1 MFLKRNPFVF
11 VSALRYFGNIASG
24 LELRLKISAAL
35 VALGIAAGLGWIQ
48 PTFANSVVAPV
59 EASFS
64 LSGISAY
71 IWSFFSHDGRRRIPT
86 PRPARDI
93 ASFGSRESL
102 PQTSSAAP
110 CSPSGVTLN
119 VPGTYPTI
127 QAAINAANP
136 SGGDTIAVAAGSYT
150 EQISAGKCVSIVG
163 SGVSST
169 TIFAPATMVD
179 STVPGGSARAIVEAR
194 ANAYVTVKDLSI
206 SGPVTFSPT
215 SGTFGVFV
223 AESATLNMRNVRV
236 TTIQQSS
243 GINSAQDGQGIV
255 AGDTTFGTAGSLD
268 LDGVTIDG
276 YQENGIL
283 VGGAGSSATIANTT
297 VTGTGPTSLIAQSGI
312 QIYGGASGVISSS
325 TVNDNLYS
333 LNSGAATGILTA
345 DAGAV
350 SVSGSAFSG
359 NSYAIYQYNSALPLT
374 PSNFSAT
381 ACTFTNNPGA
391 GIVYS
396 AAASP
401 TITNNFISGS
411 NIGIA
416 GFVADN
422 QTSTV
427 KGNSITNAT
436 GANSVAIFFNDFSS
450 SVNTTLATVNA
461 NFNRLSS
468 NNTGGLAGLQNDSA
482 SSVNA
487 ENNWWGCNAGPG
499 ATGCDIVAGT
509 GPGVVDSDPWLT
521 LSGITASPVSLNY
534 SQTSTISGVNLC
546 TNSAA
551 ATVCSPADHTPD
563 SLSVAYSTSPGT
575 NGSVAPASGAFT
587 TGVAAG
593 TTFTA
598 TSGPIVGNQIENVGA
613 IFDNQTIATAI
624 TILDPSGGIS
634 ISGRI
639 TAYTGGA
646 GIDGVTVTLTG
657 TSSGSPVNLSTTTA
671 SGGNFAFS
679 GGLFANGSYSIIP
692 SCPSDPQ
699 CSAFTFDASQRDYLN
714 PPSSI
719 TTADFVGYN
728 GDNPRDV
735 VIKNTTQTPV
745 LPGQPAGV
753 GANITVPIQI
763 ASQGTENAMAF
774 TLVYDSSKL
783 QFLSA
788 ACDPS
793 LASLGCGITQPGP
806 GGSPTTLTMALQPGA
821 VLPASATP
829 ATALLVTFKA
839 TPGTST
845 STPLAFNTIPSSKS
859 VSNNNGY
866 AVPADWIDGVVSFA
880 GGFEGDVAG
889 GQPASSGIP
898 NGQVTSGDITRILN
912 LVSHNTTPNPNV
924 NEYQRADCAPIGTF
938 GNGLLTSGD
947 VTVALRYANGDLVG
961 IHNPAAGASTGLRQT
976 QVPRDRDSRS
986 PSLLLAP
993 GDVSVLGALAAPG
1006 STVAIDIELEG
1017 QGIEAGFGFTLEF
1030 DPNVLSLSTPG
1041 GVSEGADVSTYPHIF
1056 SPNISQASSGRIGVV
1071 YNLTTFGASMTP
1083 AGPKRI
1089 VHVTFLV
1096 NSAAVVGSTTP
1107 ISFSDAV
1114 SIREVND
1121 VDGNSL
1127 TPNWGDGV
1135 IEISLSPTAAESSV
1149 GGQVR
1154 TNDGR
1159 GIGNTVVTLTGVDGV
1174 VRRALTNSFGYYR
1187 IDNVPTGAT
1196 YALGATSKRYAFDTR
1211 VITVGDNITD
1221 ADLTPRE

>member
-1 MFLKRNPFVF
+1 MFLKRIPLVLI
-11 VSALRYFGNIASG
+11 SALRYFGNIASG
-24 LELRLKISAAL
+24 LEPRLKISASV
-35 VALGIAAGLGWIQ
+35 VAVGIAAGLCWIQ
-48 PTFANSVVAPV
+48 PTFANSADIPAEV
-59 EASFS
+59 SFS
-64 LSGISAY
+64 LSSISDH
-71 IWSFFSHDGRRRIPT
+71 IWSFFSNDDRGRIP
-86 PRPARDI
+86 PPHQARRGS
-93 ASFGSRESL
+93 SFGSREGT

-127 QAAINAANP
+127 QAAINAASI

-163 SGVSST
+163 SGVNST
-169 TIFAPATMVD
+169 TIFAPAAMVD

-194 ANAYVTVKDLSI
+194 ANAYVTIKDLTI

-223 AESATLNMRNVRV
+223 AESATLNMRNARV

-268 LDGVTIDG
+268 LDGVTVDG

-312 QIYGGASGVISSS
+312 QIYGGASGAISTS
-325 TVNDNLYS
+325 TINDNLYS

-350 SVSGSAFSG
+350 SVTGSSFSG

-374 PSNFSAT
+374 PSTFSTT

-401 TITNNFISGS
+401 TITNNFITGS

-427 KGNSITNAT
+427 TGNSITNAT

-450 SVNTTLATVNA
+450 SVNTTLATINA

-468 NNTGGLAGLQNDSA
+468 NGTGGLVGLQNDSA

-499 ATGCDIVAGT
+499 AAGCDIVVVT
-509 GPGVVDSDPWLT
+509 SPGIADSDPWLT

-534 SQTSTISGVNLC
+534 SQPSAISGVNLC
-546 TNSAA
+546 TNSASA
-551 ATVCSPADHTPD
+551 SVCSPANHTLD
-563 SLSVAYSTSPGT
+563 SLSVAYTSSPGT
-575 NGSVAPASGAFT
+575 NGSVAPVSGAFT

-598 TSGPIVGNQIENVGA
+598 TSGPIVGNQVENVGA
-613 IFDNQTIATAI
+613 IFDNQTITTPI

-634 ISGRI
+634 IGGRI

-657 TSSGSPVNLSTTTA
+657 NSSGSPVSLSTTTA

-679 GGLFANGSYSIIP
+679 GGLSANGSYSIVP

-714 PPSSI
+714 PAGSV

-793 LASLGCGITQPGP
+793 LASLGCGVTQPGP

-821 VLPASATP
+821 VLPASASP

-839 TPGTST
+839 TPGSST
-845 STPLAFNTIPSSKS
+845 STPLTFNTIPSSKS
-859 VSNNNGY
+859 VSNLSGY
-866 AVPADWIDGVVSFA
+866 AIPADWIDGTITFA

-889 GQPASSGIP
+889 GQPGGSGIP
-898 NGQVTSGDITRILN
+898 NGLITSGDITRILN
-912 LVSHNTTPNPNV
+912 LVAHNATPNPNV
-924 NEYQRADCAPIGTF
+924 NEYQRADCAPTGTF
-938 GNGLLTSGD
+938 GNGILTSGD
-947 VTVALRYANGDLVG
+947 ITVALRYANGDLIGVR
-961 IHNPAAGASTGLRQT
+961 NPAAGPGSGLRQT
-976 QVPRDRDSRS
+976 QSPNGNGPRVRS
-986 PSLLLAP
+986 LMLAP
-993 GDVSVLGALAAPG
+993 GDVSVLGARATPG
-1006 STVAIDIELEG
+1006 GTAAIDIELEG
-1017 QGIEAGFGFTLEF
+1017 QGVEAGFSFTLEF
-1030 DPNVLSLSTPG
+1030 DTGVLSNPLVTLGTDAAAYSNFFT
-1041 GVSEGADVSTYPHIF
+1041 VNT
-1056 SPNISQASSGRIGVV
+1056 SQVSSGRVGIV
-1071 YNLTTFGASMTP
+1071 YATNPALALTP
-1083 AGPKRI
+1083 AGPKQI
-1089 VHVTFLV
+1089 IHATFSV
-1096 NSAAVVGSTTP
+1096 NPSAVVGTTTP
-1107 ISFSDAV
+1107 IALTGNLIPRDLT
-1114 SIREVND
+1114 N
-1121 VDGNSL
+1121 VDGDSL
-1127 TPNWGDGV
+1127 FPNWNDGIV
-1135 IEISLSPTAAESSV
+1135 EIMLNPTAAESSV

-1159 GIGNTVVTLTGVDGV
+1159 GLGNTVVTLTGVDGV

>member
-1 MFLKRNPFVF
+1 MFLNRIPLVLI
-11 VSALRYFGNIASG
+11 SARRYFGIKTSG
-24 LELRLKISAAL
+24 FDVRLKTSAVV
-35 VALGIAAGLGWIQ
+35 VALGIVVGLGWIQ
-48 PTFANSVVAPV
+48 PTFANSASIPT
-59 EASFS
+59 EANFS
-64 LSGISAY
+64 LSDLSNY
-71 IWSFFSHDGRRRIPT
+71 LWSFFSSDDRRQIP
-86 PRPARDI
+86 PPHQARHG
-93 ASFGSRESL
+93 ASFGSRESF
-102 PQTSSAAP
+102 PQASSAAP

-127 QAAINAANP
+127 QAAINAAST

-163 SGVSST
+163 SGINNT
-169 TIFAPATMVD
+169 TIFAPAAMVD

-194 ANAYVTVKDLSI
+194 ANAYVTIKDLTI
-206 SGPVTFSPT
+206 SGPVTFSQT

-223 AESATLNMRNVRV
+223 AESATLNMRNARV

-255 AGDTTFGTAGSLD
+255 VGDTVFGTAGSLD

-283 VGGAGSSATIANTT
+283 VGGTGSSASITNTT
-297 VTGTGPTSLIAQSGI
+297 ITGVGATSLLAQSGI
-312 QIYGGASGVISSS
+312 QIYGGATGTISNS
-325 TVNDNLYS
+325 TITNNLYS
-333 LNSGAATGILTA
+333 LNSGAATGIVTV

-350 SVSGSAFSG
+350 SVTGSSFSG
-359 NSYAIYQYNSALPLT
+359 NSYAIYQYNASLPLT
-374 PSNFSAT
+374 PSTFSAT
-381 ACTFTNNPGA
+381 SSSFTNNPGA
-391 GIVYS
+391 AIVYS

-401 TITNNFISGS
+401 TITNNIITGS

-427 KGNSITNAT
+427 SGNSITNAT
-436 GANSVAIFFNDFSS
+436 GANSVAILFNDFSS
-450 SVNTTLATVNA
+450 STNTTLATVNA

-468 NNTGGLAGLQNDSA
+468 NNTGGLTGLQNDSA

-499 ATGCDIVAGT
+499 TTGCDIVVATSPGT
-509 GPGVVDSDPWLT
+509 VDSDPWLT
-521 LSGITASPVSLNY
+521 LSGINASPTTLNY
-534 SQTSTISGVNLC
+534 SQTSTVSGVNLC
-546 TNSAA
+546 TNSASA
-551 ATVCSPADHTPD
+551 NVCTPINHTPD
-563 SLSVAYSTSPGT
+563 NLGVPYSSSPGT
-575 NGSVAPASGAFT
+575 NGSVAPSSGAFT

-593 TTFTA
+593 TTFIA

-613 IFDNQTIATAI
+613 IFDNQTITTAI

-634 ISGRI
+634 IGGRI
-639 TAYTGGA
+639 TAYTGGS
-646 GIDGVTVTLTG
+646 GIGGVTVTLTG
-657 TSSGSPVNLSTTTA
+657 TSGGSPVNLSTTTA
-671 SGGNFAFS
+671 AGGNFTFS
-679 GGLFANGSYSIIP
+679 GGLSASGSYSVVP

-714 PPSSI
+714 PPGSV

-793 LASLGCGITQPGP
+793 LASLGCGVTQPGP
-806 GGSPTTLTMALQPGA
+806 SGSPTTLTMALQPGA
-821 VLPASATP
+821 VLPPSATP
-829 ATALLVTFKA
+829 ATVMLVTFKA

-845 STPLAFNTIPSSKS
+845 STPLTFNTIPGSKS
-859 VSNNNGY
+859 VSNSNGF
-866 AVPADWIDGVVSFA
+866 AVPADWLDGVVSFA
-880 GGFEGDVAG
+880 GGFEADVAG

-898 NGQVTSGDITRILN
+898 NGLITSGDITRILN
-912 LVSHNTTPNPNV
+912 LVSHNATPNPNV
-924 NEYQRADCAPIGTF
+924 NEYQRADCAPISSF
-938 GNGLLTSGD
+938 GNGQLASGD
-947 VTVALRYANGDLVG
+947 VTVALRYANGDMVG
-961 IHNPAAGASTGLRQT
+961 VHNPAAGASTGLRQI
-976 QVPRDRDSRS
+976 QVPRDRGSRS

-1006 STVAIDIELEG
+1006 SNVSIDIELEG

-1030 DPNVLSLSTPG
+1030 DPNVLSGPV
-1041 GVSEGADVSTYPHIF
+1041 VSEGADVSAYPHTF
-1056 SPNISQASSGRIGVV
+1056 APNLSQAAAGRIGVV

-1089 VHVTFLV
+1089 VHITFSV
-1096 NSAAVVGSTTP
+1096 NSGAVVGTTTP
-1107 ISFSDAV
+1107 ISFSDALA
-1114 SIREVND
+1114 IREVND
-1121 VDGNSL
+1121 SNGDPL
-1127 TPNWGDGV
+1127 TPNWNDGV
-1135 IEISLSPTAAESSV
+1135 VEISLSPTAAESSV

-1154 TNDGR
+1154 TTDGR
-1159 GIGNTVVTLTGVDGV
+1159 GLGNTVVTLTGVDGV

-1196 YALGATSKRYAFDTR
+1196 YALSATSKRYVFDSR

-1221 ADLTPRE
+1221 ADFTPRE